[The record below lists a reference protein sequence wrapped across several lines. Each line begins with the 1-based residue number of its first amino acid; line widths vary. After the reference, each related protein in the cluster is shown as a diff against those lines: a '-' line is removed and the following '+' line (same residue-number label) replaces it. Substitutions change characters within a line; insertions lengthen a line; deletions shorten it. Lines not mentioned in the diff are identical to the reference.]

1 MTTFL
6 IIIGT
11 ALIVFAMLYLMAPT
25 KYEIFRSVVVE
36 KPLPEVF
43 SYVSMLKNQDMW
55 SPWGVKEDQT
65 KRIYTG
71 VDGEVGFISAWK
83 GNRLEGEG
91 EQEII
96 NIVQDRSIDTQLR
109 FKKPIKVNSDS
120 YIKVYDSGIHTEVLW
135 GFRGI
140 YKRPLNVYVFFMGL
154 DSRIGRDFEIGLSK
168 LKHFIE
174 A

>member
-11 ALIVFAMLYLMAPT
+11 ALIVFVMLYLMAPT

-43 SYVSMLKNQDMW
+43 SYVSMVKNQDMW
-55 SPWGVKEDQT
+55 SPWCVDEQSKMTYIGE
-65 KRIYTG
+65 
-71 VDGEVGFISAWK
+71 DGEVGFISAWK
-83 GNRLEGEG
+83 GRRSEG
-91 EQEII
+91 EQEIM

-120 YIKVYDSGIHTEVLW
+120 YIKLYESGLHTEVLW